1 MQYLKAK
8 YLFLLS
14 GIISFVVGVIY
25 YHDTLDMNLHD
36 TYFVAVLPLLSCY
49 PAIYM
54 LMVAMVYF
62 MFSRYFKPLNE
73 RAGTV
78 HFLVT
83 ALSAISMWQIFNTF
97 FQPKRYYAFNGPSY
111 FITAENMLL
120 VAFFFFLVAQ
130 LLFVINIIRTVIM
143 FRSTN
148 PEL

>member
-1 MQYLKAK
+1 MKYLKAK

-14 GIISFVVGVIY
+14 GIISFIVGIIHY
-25 YHDTLDMNLHD
+25 DDTLDMNLHD

-54 LMVAMVYF
+54 LAVAMVYF
-62 MFSRYFKPLNE
+62 MFNRYFKPLNE
-73 RAGTV
+73 RAGGV
-78 HFLVT
+78 HFLLT
-83 ALSAISMWQIFNTF
+83 ALSAISMWQIFDTF
-97 FQPKRYYAFNGPSY
+97 FQPKRYYAFIGPSY
-111 FITAENMLL
+111 FIDAETMLL

-130 LLFVINIIRTVIM
+130 LLFVTNIIRTVIM